1 MIYNPSYET
10 DAGKEN
16 NSIFLVDLEKGI
28 IKKNIITF
36 KKFYL
41 FFINKLVHPMYGESL
56 MTFGY
61 DYIFKLYKEK

>member
-36 KKFYL
+36 KN
-41 FFINKLVHPMYGESL
+41 FICFL
-56 MTFGY
+56 
-61 DYIFKLYKEK
+61 